1 MGRKLDEARKIV
13 SELSPEDREIL
24 SGELAY
30 AVREADPEIEK
41 AWTVE
46 AERRAQEI
54 LEGKA
59 ELVDGEAVMERIRLK
74 IHGKV

>member
-30 AVREADPEIEK
+30 AVREADPVIEK